1 MTKNVNGVLASWLA
15 SHMYT
20 VIQPMQH
27 PSVHGTFLIK
37 LFRQKPSHQNLKDDL
52 VILITLVHKRATV
65 SCVFR
70 VIPVFPV
77 SPVI

>member
-15 SHMYT
+15 SHMCT

-27 PSVHGTFLIK
+27 PFVLTK

-52 VILITLVHKRATV
+52 VTLITLVHKRATV